1 LIPIQPSPIAETS
14 SGLLLPS
21 LRFFIF
27 SRFNGSTSVILIPQS
42 REKNQRQRCFASL
55 NMTDNLRDV
64 FQMYRVDHADLRE
77 AISMEKRYFTSDFNS
92 LSYASLTFWIGMTST
107 SAVILCLPQKSSIS
121 CVSGMPPII
130 EPDKLRR
137 REMRLNPVTPNG
149 S

>member
-1 LIPIQPSPIAETS
+1 CHSDPAVAGEE
-14 SGLLLPS
+14 
-21 LRFFIF
+21 
-27 SRFNGSTSVILIPQS
+27 SRIICASDS
-42 REKNQRQRCFASL
+42 REQRQRCFASL

-121 CVSGMPPII
+121 CVS
-130 EPDKLRR
+130 
-137 REMRLNPVTPNG
+137 
-149 S
+149 